1 MLNVTIVG
9 YLFEIVTSTA
19 KRLSNSLIETIE
31 EILLRAMK
39 RVEVKEKKS
48 WCIIINRLFDVYFP
62 ITQWKW
68 IRKESAD
75 VFDDD
80 DDENKLKKREGKLM
94 DE

>member
-39 RVEVKEKKS
+39 RVEKKV
-48 WCIIINRLFDVYFP
+48 DVSLSIGCLMYIF
-62 ITQWKW
+62 QLHN
-68 IRKESAD
+68 
-75 VFDDD
+75 
-80 DDENKLKKREGKLM
+80 ENE
-94 DE
+94 